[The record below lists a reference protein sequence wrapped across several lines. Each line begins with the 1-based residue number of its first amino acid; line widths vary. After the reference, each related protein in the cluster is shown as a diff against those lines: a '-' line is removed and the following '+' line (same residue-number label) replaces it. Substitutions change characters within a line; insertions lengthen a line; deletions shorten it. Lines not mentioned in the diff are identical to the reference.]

1 MKDPEIQNQLEKNVS
16 TLNKVEGVDGSLIID
31 SNGIILYHK
40 LFKRSE
46 VSLFGSMA
54 NVITSSSRRLLNST
68 DQGEIERVLVES
80 KNGKALFFHLGKAK
94 LIVLMNI
101 SANLGMVMVSAK
113 RAVKMVDE
121 TLRDYEAYEDEVPIE
136 SPENLMEE
144 PAGESVETLQS
155 DTPVTEEVKI
165 DAESEITAQT
175 LTGEVS
181 KPEETLGVV
190 VSDKTEESVGEDS
203 AHAESLETDLKE
215 FITSK
220 EPLKLE
226 NNFEEKFKPVEA
238 SGEDSIKLLDSTE
251 QNLDLDHVDDPKRV
265 LEAKSSIPII
275 KPPINFPKLPENV
288 EIPEDPQRRA
298 DLILD
303 IYRSLFLAMSIGAG
317 KIMGLAPA
325 KGLTK
330 KFLPVDKYP
339 QLLEG
344 VEVKN
349 NSTIDFDRI
358 KENAEKIPVTKRSE
372 ILIDNFS
379 GIITVITESYG
390 RVMGYGAFRGMVR
403 KEFQVITNS
412 YGDAMEELGIKDKIH
427 PELINLI
434 E

>member
-31 SNGIILYHK
+31 SNGVILYHK

-68 DQGEIERVLVES
+68 DQGKIERVLVES
-80 KNGKALFFHLGKAK
+80 KNGKALFFHLEKAN

-113 RAVKMVDE
+113 RAVKMVAE

-181 KPEETLGVV
+181 KPEEILGAV

-203 AHAESLETDLKE
+203 AHGKSLETDLKE

-226 NNFEEKFKPVEA
+226 DNLEEKFEPVEA
-238 SGEDSIKLLDSTE
+238 SEEDSIELLDSIE

-265 LEAKSSIPII
+265 PEAKSSIPII
-275 KPPINFPKLPENV
+275 KPPITFPKLPENV
-288 EIPEDPQRRA
+288 EIPEDPEKRA

-330 KFLPVDKYP
+330 KFLPVEEYP
-339 QLLEG
+339 QLLKG

-358 KENAEKIPVTKRSE
+358 KENTKKIAVTERSE

-379 GIITVITESYG
+379 GIITVITENYG

-403 KEFQVITNS
+403 KEFQVITKS